1 MTRTPAKFTQA
12 DERGALF
19 NAISGLGEGGEN
31 KPPLKRKADSARLS
45 HQCSDPGT
53 FHTFGFCPTKS
64 TDELSTLR
72 GLRSWDFKGFQ
83 TATVNLGA
91 A

>member
-31 KPPLKRKADSARLS
+31 KPPLKRKADSARLA
-45 HQCSDPGT
+45 QCANPGT
-53 FHTFGFCPTKS
+53 IDAKAKINGLA
-64 TDELSTLR
+64 LSTSPNETTVR
-72 GLRSWDFKGFQ
+72 QGIS
-83 TATVNLGA
+83 TAAVNPVA

>member
-31 KPPLKRKADSARLS
+31 KPPLKRKADSARLA
-45 HQCSDPGT
+45 QCANPGT
-53 FHTFGFCPTKS
+53 FNTFGFCPTKS
-64 TDELSTLR
+64 KKELSTRR
-72 GLRSWDFKGFQ
+72 GFRSWDFNGIQ
-83 TATVNLGA
+83 TVGVNL
-91 A
+91 